1 MNRTVLCKDKIT
13 RIDAEILE
21 LRHQIRLLN
30 ASFSSFNDSIDFQI
44 TNSDQ
49 MPGRTFSDSNPSKTW
64 KLLYNSES
72 EHPMLTRDGWNKGFK
87 AMNKMI
93 GREFIS
99 AINTCKSENREIK
112 AVIFGGTNPYM
123 CLNVNPAKYSTY
135 SFSEYFEYESTDL
148 SAD

>member
-87 AMNKMI
+87 AKNKII
-93 GREFIS
+93 GKDFIR
-99 AINTCKSENREIK
+99 AIETCNSKNKEINAEIYGGNRPYIK
-112 AVIFGGTNPYM
+112 LDINPESYH
-123 CLNVNPAKYSTY
+123 TY
-135 SFSEYFEYESTDL
+135 SCSEYFEYESTDL